1 MRGRRR
7 GGRFTRVQV
16 GVMAVVLIAVATFF
30 AFSKDIPFTKP
41 DTVKAVFRNTSALQ
55 LGSPVRIAGVEVGK
69 VSKVEPAGSDSTA
82 SVVTMKIKKDALPI
96 HKDAEMKI
104 RPRIFLEGNFFV
116 DIRPGTPSS
125 PTLDSG
131 ATIPATQTSAPVQLD
146 QVLGV
151 LKSDTRKDL
160 QKLVSGYGTAINGKP
175 SAAAD
180 ADADPSA
187 QGETAGKSLND
198 SLQYAPDAL
207 RGTAIVND
215 ALQGTELHDLSKLI
229 KGGGKVSAALASRE
243 EQLKDLVTNF
253 NTVTGSLASEQGNLR
268 TTIHLL
274 PQVLDALNPSLDS
287 LNAAFPPTRAFA
299 REILPGVR
307 ETPASINASLPWIAQ
322 TRKLVSQPE
331 LKGLVGDL
339 RPAVR
344 DLATFTD
351 GTVRLLPQLDLVN
364 RCLLADI
371 LPTGDEVI
379 QDGAQTTGVKNY
391 KEFFQTL
398 VGLSGESQ
406 NFDGNG
412 GYTRFQTGG
421 GTQTVSTGSVAGTG
435 PLFGNAL
442 RTPLGTRPARP
453 AKRPPYRRDS
463 PCYKQKR
470 PNLDAARLG
479 GGP

>member
-1 MRGRRR
+1 MRR
-7 GGRFTRVQV
+7 GGRFSRVQV
-16 GVMAVVLIAVATFF
+16 GVVAVILIAVATYF
-30 AFSKDIPFTKP
+30 AFAKDIPFTKP
-41 DTVKAVFRNTSALQ
+41 YEVKAVFNNTSSVQ

-69 VSKVEPAGSDSTA
+69 VAKVEPAADDSTA
-82 SVVTMKIKKDALPI
+82 SVVTMKIKKDALPL

-116 DIRPGTPSS
+116 DIKPGTPSS
-125 PTLDSG
+125 PALDPG
-131 ATIPATQTSAPVQLD
+131 ATIPPTQTSAPVQLD
-146 QVLGV
+146 QVLGT
-151 LKSDTRKDL
+151 LKSDARKDL
-160 QKLVSGYGTAINGKP
+160 QKLLIGYGDAINGKP
-175 SAAAD
+175 LPGED
-180 ADADPSA
+180 ADADPA
-187 QGETAGKSLND
+187 TKGETAGKSLND
-198 SLQYAPDAL
+198 SLEYAPDAL
-207 RGTAIVND
+207 RGTAVVND

-229 KGGGKVSAALASRE
+229 KGGGKVTAALSSRE
-243 EQLKDLVTNF
+243 QQLKDLVTNF
-253 NTVTGSLASEQGNLR
+253 NTVTGALASEQANLR

-274 PQVLDALNPSLDS
+274 PQVLDRLDPALDS

-339 RPAVR
+339 QPAVD

-351 GTVRLLPQLDLVN
+351 GTVRFLPQLDLVN
-364 RCLLADI
+364 RCLLADL

-379 QDGAQTTGVKNY
+379 QDGNQTTGVKNY
-391 KEFFQTL
+391 KEFFQTM

-412 GYTRFQTGG
+412 SYTRFQPGG
-421 GTQTVSTGSVAGTG
+421 GSQTVSTGAIAGSG

-442 RTPLGTRPARP
+442 RKPLGTRPARP

-463 PCYKQKR
+463 ACYKQTR